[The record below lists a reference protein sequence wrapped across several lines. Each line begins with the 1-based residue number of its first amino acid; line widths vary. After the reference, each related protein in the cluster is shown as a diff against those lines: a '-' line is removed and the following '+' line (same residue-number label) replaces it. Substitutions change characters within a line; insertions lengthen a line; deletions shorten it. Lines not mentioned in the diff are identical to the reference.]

1 MRQHVFVGCLLCG
14 VSAFASAPS
23 IVDGSVSM
31 RDAGNNRIAIS
42 YVLAG
47 EPAIVT
53 VDVQTNAGNGVWA
66 SIGGLR
72 QQSMTGKV
80 NQLVTDLGV
89 PQTVVWKPYK
99 DWEGRAPL
107 ASADV
112 RIEVTAWATNAPPDY
127 WAVSMVDGTQRY
139 YLGEDYLPGGIQD
152 DRWRKEWLLMRRVH
166 AAGKE
171 FLQGSLSSDPDRKAA
186 KEGPVRTSFSSD
198 YYLGVF
204 EFTQWQYRYVLNKY
218 NPKKHVDFPYFTA
231 DSDTRPMENE
241 GLLEGLFAFSK
252 DGYASWPNADP
263 VAARRVAD
271 DSILGY
277 LRRTTQLDAYL
288 FLPTEAQWEYA
299 CRAGKHTTYNDGH
312 DLTVWQE
319 DVPYLHEI
327 ARFAYNSGCCVNGV
341 WGTVP
346 RDVSPVEGGTAR
358 VGSYKPNAWGFYDM
372 HGNVAEWCADRG
384 WDNGKNANADKC
396 TLAGGLD
403 PVGFTA
409 GQGWCYFPRG
419 GSWASV
425 SYGLRTGCRDTTWDA
440 WAYGAQGGGGQ
451 LNQVGFRVCY
461 QLH

>member
-1 MRQHVFVGCLLCG
+1 MKQNLLG
-14 VSAFASAPS
+14 VLILTMGLQAVASAPS
-23 IVDGSVSM
+23 FVESSVSM
-31 RDAGNNRIAIS
+31 EQSGGRVWIS
-42 YVLAG
+42 YRLQD
-47 EPAIVT
+47 EPGIVT
-53 VDVQTNAGNGVWA
+53 VSIQTNGENGAWLP
-66 SIGGLR
+66 IGGAHQRSL
-72 QQSMTGKV
+72 SGDV
-80 NQLVTDLGV
+80 NKLVTNVGGNCRIR
-89 PQTVVWKPYK
+89 WKPYE
-99 DWEGRAPL
+99 DLPGHEPLSAGRIRA
-107 ASADV
+107 V
-112 RIEVTAWATNAPPDY
+112 VTVWATNAPPDY
-127 WAVSMVDGTQRY
+127 WAVSMIDGTQRY
-139 YLGEDYLPGGIQD
+139 YIGEDYLPGGIQD

-171 FLQGSLSSDPDRKAA
+171 FCQGSLSSDPDRKAA

-218 NPKKHVDFPYFTA
+218 NPTKHVDFPYFTA

-263 VAARRVAD
+263 MAARRVAD

-299 CRAGKHTTYNDGH
+299 CRAGKDTTYNDGH

-327 ARFAYNSGCCVNGV
+327 ARFAYNSGRCVNGSWV
-341 WGTVP
+341 TVP
-346 RDVSPVEGGTAR
+346 RDVPPAEGGTAR

-384 WDNGKNANADKC
+384 WNDGKNANADKC

-403 PVGFTA
+403 PVGFTSDE
-409 GQGWCYFPRG
+409 GWCYFPRG

-425 SYGLRTGCRDTTWDA
+425 SYGLRTGCRDTLWDA
-440 WAYGAQGGGGQ
+440 WAYGGMGGEGQ
-451 LNQVGFRVCY
+451 LQEVGFRVCY